1 MHEDRAKEGL
11 RLGDFL
17 PYQLAIAANAVGGR
31 IAQQY
36 HARFG
41 LKPIEW
47 RMMAVLGD
55 RGEATQ
61 RELALASLMDKVAVN
76 RACRALEGRELVERR
91 PHAGDRRSH
100 RLVLTA
106 EGWAMH
112 RRILPLARAMERE
125 LLAPFTTEERE
136 ELKRLLIRLRESAGA
151 FEPLRLEE

>member
-1 MHEDRAKEGL
+1 MSEGAAQGGL

-36 HARFG
+36 RARFG

-61 RELALASLMDKVAVN
+61 RELALATLMDKVAVN
-76 RACRALEGRELVERR
+76 RACRALEGRDLVERR
-91 PHAGDRRSH
+91 PHADDGRSH
-100 RLVLTA
+100 RLVLTQ
-106 EGWAMH
+106 EGREVY

-125 LLAPFTTEERE
+125 LLAPFTAPERE
-136 ELKRLLIRLRESAGA
+136 QLKQLLIRLRESAGA
-151 FEPLRLEE
+151 FEPMRLDD